1 MTGQKRKCPTT
12 ASSNGGSFADSA
24 IASTSSSSLE
34 SVPAAS
40 SNRGSLTPQN
50 HGRQR
55 LQRGAK
61 DKAYAE
67 RLAAGTDFDLAR
79 IFGSGDARGGDA
91 INDGRQHSYSPAGFV
106 TKTRAIASG
115 NVGTPS
121 QQCSGIKN
129 DIISSSGRRN
139 ENTKESSKP
148 SAKRRR
154 EGDGVERIIPP
165 PCWPFSDHLVPSN
178 KSSRNNGRTKRGHP
192 QKLASQKGTHTSP
205 KSDAPKRHARR
216 SEEADQEGTSNE
228 RDLPTLTSYRQA
240 KVDGMFDGTN
250 SEHLAPHDEKY
261 PTANFYNY
269 STDDAPSVI
278 DGVTSVD
285 DANVGL
291 SNVARRSCN
300 SNTMHQNAF
309 PSTKQCAQ
317 QSPFATKSAKQPY
330 PAYLGSKKDSTD
342 WSCNQCTLRNSNRQ
356 KKCLACGVSRHLAVG
371 TDGTLTL
378 DRCGDGV
385 RVYNDDDD
393 GLNSKNSRLS
403 ASIDSGNVL
412 SCSSDNRNNMGK
424 EAFPSATK
432 FAELSPST
440 KQTVKHPS
448 HKYPGPP
455 KNSLRPSTDWSCNQC
470 TLLNSNRRKNCLAC
484 GIPRHLAVGTDGTLT
499 LGEFHCGN
507 GDVVCDDDDGR
518 KNLSSTPLSSS
529 CDSSNAL
536 ACDLK
541 QRSQE
546 RESQQS
552 QLILEMIGGP
562 VCTRSRRKERLS
574 QTQPSTQPYDG
585 DNDEGRQHI
594 RSPSHNPALHQQPH
608 QHQSD
613 PSELRKWIRKRRD
626 SKNEK
631 RQRQKL
637 VEISLSASALREVK
651 AEKVQNMVGREH
663 ATLLN
668 ESCES
673 TARMGNGMAPQ
684 SDSMANHAAE
694 PSSHQLMAYVPTA
707 VLCSVKGRSYNVS
720 ISNGTKKAENHHASV
735 DSKDCEDGLA
745 EEQPQKEDDH
755 RKDLNI
761 QQISAGSES
770 KSRHDNTTMRDATN
784 ALVNMQHSTS
794 KNPRMKA
801 WRSPTSPSKSSPSV
815 DIDFDDSFAPV
826 YHDITDKPSSSP
838 CHNTGSCSREDEDAE
853 CLDDTSPDSSGGE
866 AIIVDKSTQGN
877 VSCLD
882 ASELVQTNSF
892 QSSQGAIST
901 DLPFIQM
908 TQQPTFDYFS
918 QVSYSSWPCK
928 PPFSNHLEVSLRFP
942 LPT

>member
-12 ASSNGGSFADSA
+12 ASSNGGSFAASA
-24 IASTSSSSLE
+24 IASTSSSSLA
-34 SVPAAS
+34 SVSATS
-40 SNRGSLTPQN
+40 SNRVRLTPQN

-67 RLAAGTDFDLAR
+67 RLAAGTDFDQAR

-91 INDGRQHSYSPAGFV
+91 INDGRQHSYLSAGFT
-106 TKTRAIASG
+106 TKTCAIASG

-121 QQCSGIKN
+121 QQCSGIN
-129 DIISSSGRRN
+129 DIIISSRRGN

-154 EGDGVERIIPP
+154 EGDGVERIISP
-165 PCWPFSDHLVPSN
+165 PCWPFSDPSVPSN
-178 KSSRNNGRTKRGHP
+178 KSSRNNGRTKRGLP
-192 QKLASQKGTHTSP
+192 QKLASHKGTHTSP

-216 SEEADQEGTSNE
+216 SEETDQEGTSNE

-240 KVDGMFDGTN
+240 KVDGIFDGTN
-250 SEHLAPHDEKY
+250 SEHLAPCDEKH
-261 PTANFYNY
+261 PAANFYNY
-269 STDDAPSVI
+269 STIDAPSVI
-278 DGVTSVD
+278 DGVTLVD
-285 DANVGL
+285 DANIGS
-291 SNVARRSCN
+291 SNVATRSYN
-300 SNTMHQNAF
+300 NNNMDQNAF
-309 PSTKQCAQ
+309 PSSKQCAQ
-317 QSPFATKSAKQPY
+317 QSPFATKFAKQPS
-330 PAYLGSKKDSTD
+330 PAYLGSKKDSTN

-378 DRCGDGV
+378 DSCVGV
-385 RVYNDDDD
+385 CNDDDD
-393 GLNSKNSRLS
+393 GLNWKSSRLS
-403 ASIDSGNVL
+403 APIDSGNVL

-432 FAELSPST
+432 FAELSPSK

-448 HKYPGPP
+448 PKYSGP
-455 KNSLRPSTDWSCNQC
+455 KKDSLRPSTNWSCNQC

-518 KNLSSTPLSSS
+518 KSSSSTPLSSS

-536 ACDLK
+536 ACDLQ

-562 VCTRSRRKERLS
+562 VYTRSRRKERLS

-585 DNDEGRQHI
+585 DNDEGIQHN
-594 RSPSHNPALHQQPH
+594 RSSSHNPALHQQPH
-608 QHQSD
+608 QQQSD

-631 RQRQKL
+631 RLRHEL
-637 VEISLSASALREVK
+637 VENSLSASALREVK
-651 AEKVQNMVGREH
+651 AEKGQNMVGREH
-663 ATLLN
+663 VMLLS

-694 PSSHQLMAYVPTA
+694 LSSHQLLAYVPTP
-707 VLCSVKGRSYNVS
+707 VLYSVKVRSYNVS
-720 ISNGTKKAENHHASV
+720 ISNGTKKAEIHHASV

-745 EEQPQKEDDH
+745 EEQPPKEDDN
-755 RKDLNI
+755 RKHLSI
-761 QQISAGSES
+761 KQISAGSES
-770 KSRHDNTTMRDATN
+770 KSRHDNTTRDAAS
-784 ALVNMQHSTS
+784 ALVNTQASTS

-815 DIDFDDSFAPV
+815 DMLSIDFDDSFAPV

-838 CHNTGSCSREDEDAE
+838 CHNTSSCSHEDEDAE
-853 CLDDTSPDSSGGE
+853 CLDNTGPDSSGGE
-866 AIIVDKSTQGN
+866 AMIVDKSTQGN

-882 ASELVQTNSF
+882 WTADRNARELVQTNSF
-892 QSSQGAIST
+892 QSSQGATST
-901 DLPFIQM
+901 DLPFFQM

-918 QVSYSSWPCK
+918 QVSYSSRPRK
-928 PPFSNHLEVSLRFP
+928 PPFSNHA
-942 LPT
+942 